1 MFYIRKYGILNI
13 QIKQIDC
20 LIITDMIEYVYNE
33 TIFLNLIFANNVTV
47 NAFRHFVSLKQTVI
61 KR

>member
-1 MFYIRKYGILNI
+1 MFYIRKYAILNI

-47 NAFRHFVSLKQTVI
+47 NAFRHVYH
-61 KR
+61 